1 MSKRHKEEVLNTIT
15 GLSAISEENAAST
28 QETAASISVLKGDI
42 ESINKEME
50 RLNQASLMLEDTL
63 RFFKK

>member
-1 MSKRHKEEVLNTIT
+1 MNTIT

-28 QETAASISVLKGDI
+28 QETAASIFVLKGDI

-50 RLNQASLMLEDTL
+50 KLTQASLILEDTL